1 MRRVCNLIAG
11 VVTAVTLAGCSETA
25 PETGTVQFKG
35 TSSPAIDALRDSMAK
50 NAAGGKSTSKS
61 AAAPAKP
68 GTDTKAADTKAA
80 TDTKEADPKAA
91 PATKADEK
99 P

>member
-11 VVTAVTLAGCSETA
+11 VVTAVTLAGCSETP

-35 TSSPAIDALRDSMAK
+35 TQSPAIDALRDSMSK
-50 NAAGGKSTSKS
+50 NAAGGKTNGKP
-61 AAAPAKP
+61 AAATAKP

-80 TDTKEADPKAA
+80 DPKAVT
-91 PATKADEK
+91 ATKEDEK

>member
-1 MRRVCNLIAG
+1 MRRVYNLIAG
-11 VVTAVTLAGCSETA
+11 VVTALTLAGCSETP

-35 TSSPAIDALRDSMAK
+35 TQSPAIDAMRENMSK
-50 NAAGGKSTSKS
+50 IAAGKTTKASDAS
-61 AAAPAKP
+61 AKP

-80 TDTKEADPKAA
+80 T
-91 PATKADEK
+91 ATKSDEK

>member
-11 VVTAVTLAGCSETA
+11 VVTAVTLAGCSETP

-35 TSSPAIDALRDSMAK
+35 TQSPAIDALRDSMSK
-50 NAAGGKSTSKS
+50 NAAGGKSNGKS
-61 AAAPAKP
+61 ADATAKP
-68 GTDTKAADTKAA
+68 GTDTKAADTKAV
-80 TDTKEADPKAA
+80 

>member
-1 MRRVCNLIAG
+1 LIAG
-11 VVTAVTLAGCSETA
+11 VVTAVTLAGCSETP

-35 TSSPAIDALRDSMAK
+35 TQSPAIDAMRDSMSK
-50 NAAGGKSTSKS
+50 IAAGGKSNGKS
-61 AAAPAKP
+61 ADATAKP

-80 TDTKEADPKAA
+80 PA
-91 PATKADEK
+91 PKADEK